1 VIRVLEVAQLRVEFG
16 GVVAVADA
24 SFGVASGEAVGLIG
38 PNGAGKSTTIDAITG
53 FVRPAKGRIT
63 VGGVDVAGW
72 SPQRIHR
79 QQVARTFQSAEIAGG
94 MTVEQNLMIASWG
107 RGGGRCRH
115 AAARRRAAEV
125 AELLGV
131 RGYLGVPGSV
141 LPYGIRRLV
150 EIARAMMQRPRLV
163 LLDEPG
169 AGLTELERT
178 ELVPV
183 LRRLV
188 TGGLAIVLV
197 DHHVSFVAQ
206 SCERLVVLD
215 AGTVIAT
222 GTPAQVRS
230 DPAVIAA
237 YLGKSG

>member
-1 VIRVLEVAQLRVEFG
+1 VIRVLEVARLRVEFG

-38 PNGAGKSTTIDAITG
+38 PNGAGKSTTIGAVTG

-63 VGGVDVAGW
+63 VGGVDVTGW

-79 QQVARTFQSAEIAGG
+79 HQVARTFQSAEIAGG
-94 MTVEQNLMIASWG
+94 MTVEQNLMTACLG
-107 RGGGRCRH
+107 RGRR
-115 AAARRRAAEV
+115 AARSRAAEV

-131 RGYLGVPGSV
+131 RGYLGMPGSV

-150 EIARAMMQRPRLV
+150 EIARAMMERPRLV

-178 ELVPV
+178 ELVPL

-188 TGGLAIVLV
+188 ADGLAIVLV
-197 DHHVSFVAQ
+197 DHHVSFVAR

-215 AGTVIAT
+215 AGAVIAA

-237 YLGKSG
+237 YLGKSS

>member
-1 VIRVLEVAQLRVEFG
+1 VIRVLEVARLRVEFG

-38 PNGAGKSTTIDAITG
+38 PNGAGKSTTIAAITG
-53 FVRPAKGRIT
+53 FVRPARGRIT
-63 VGGVDVAGW
+63 VDGVDVTGW
-72 SPQRIHR
+72 SPRRIHR
-79 QQVARTFQSAEIAGG
+79 HQVARTFQSAEIAGG
-94 MTVEQNLMIASWG
+94 MTVEQNLMIASMG
-107 RGGGRCRH
+107 RGRR
-115 AAARRRAAEV
+115 AARTRAAEV
-125 AELLGV
+125 TELLGV
-131 RGYLGVPGSV
+131 RGYLGTPGSV

-150 EIARAMMQRPRLV
+150 EIARAMMERPRLV

-178 ELVPV
+178 ELTPV

-188 TGGLAIVLV
+188 TDGLAIVLV

-215 AGTVIAT
+215 AGAVIAT
-222 GTPAQVRS
+222 GTAAQVRS

>member
-1 VIRVLEVAQLRVEFG
+1 MIRVLEVAQLRVEFG
-16 GVVAVADA
+16 GVVAVTDA
-24 SFGVASGEAVGLIG
+24 TFGVASGEAVGLIG
-38 PNGAGKSTTIDAITG
+38 PNGAGKSTTIAAITG

-63 VGGVDVAGW
+63 VGGVDVTGW

-79 QQVARTFQSAEIAGG
+79 HQVARTFQSAEIAGG
-94 MTVEQNLMIASWG
+94 MTVEQNLMIASMG
-107 RGGGRCRH
+107 RGRR
-115 AAARRRAAEV
+115 AARRRAAEV

-131 RGYLGVPGSV
+131 HGYLRTPGSV
-141 LPYGIRRLV
+141 LPYGIRLELV
-150 EIARAMMQRPRLV
+150 EIARAMMERPRLV

-178 ELVPV
+178 ELVPL

-188 TGGLAIVLV
+188 ADGLAIVLV

-215 AGTVIAT
+215 SRRGDRHRYPGASTE
-222 GTPAQVRS
+222 
-230 DPAVIAA
+230 
-237 YLGKSG
+237 